1 MGRLLALTSI
11 YLRLLKTFV
20 GTSLALNLS
29 HGNFETFEKA
39 YTGWLL
45 VLLALPLIF
54 SCV

>member
-11 YLRLLKTFV
+11 YLRLLETFV
-20 GTSLALNLS
+20 DTSPALNLS
-29 HGNFETFEKA
+29 HESFETFEKA

-45 VLLALPLIF
+45 VLLALPLVF